1 MISVRVPATTAN
13 FGPGFDSLGAALNL
27 YNTVTLGRE
36 TGGWPD
42 GFMAE
47 IAATF
52 YDAAGLP
59 LQAHQV
65 TVEGEVPRS
74 RGLGSS
80 VTVRLGL
87 LMALNQLHGCP
98 LHFTEV
104 VRLCV
109 ELEGH
114 PDNTLPAAYGGFCVS
129 GERQWLR
136 TDVGPELKFVTVI
149 PPFELETEKARG
161 VLPAHVPL
169 ADAVR
174 NLQNTGLI
182 SAAMFSR
189 IYTRLPGCFA
199 DTLHQPYRAALLPG
213 FDECLKAAVHH
224 GALGAFLSGSGS
236 TLMALTLENGLEI
249 ARAMAEVL
257 QQAGHG
263 QVRYHLLTADN
274 QGAQIL

>member
-13 FGPGFDSLGAALNL
+13 FGPGFDSLGAAVNL
-27 YNTVTLGRE
+27 YNTVTLGEE
-36 TGGWPD
+36 TDHWPD
-42 GFMAE
+42 EFMAG

-52 YDAAGLP
+52 YHAAELNWK
-59 LQAHQV
+59 AHEV

-98 LHFTEV
+98 LHFTHV
-104 VRLCV
+104 VALCTD
-109 ELEGH
+109 LEGH
-114 PDNTLPAAYGGFCVS
+114 PDNTMPAAYGGFCVC
-129 GERQWLR
+129 GEHQWLR
-136 TDVGPELKFVTVI
+136 TDVGSELKFVTVI
-149 PPFELETEKARG
+149 PPFELETQKARG
-161 VLPAHVPL
+161 VLPTDYSR

-182 SAAMFSR
+182 AAAMFSH
-189 IYTRLPGCFA
+189 IYTRLPNCFE
-199 DTLHQPYRAALLPG
+199 DSLHQPYRSALLPG
-213 FDECLKAAVHH
+213 FDECLKAATRE

-236 TLMALTLENGLEI
+236 TIMALTLENEMGI
-249 ARAMAEVL
+249 ARAMAGVL

-263 QVRYHLLTADN
+263 QVRYHILTADN
-274 QGAQIL
+274 QGAQVL